1 MPTYDYHCKTN
12 DQIIEVKH
20 SMKEKLKTWGELCD
34 KAGIDIGNT
43 PAETEISRIIT
54 QCSVNTTEEPIT
66 LSSILPK

>member
-20 SMKEKLKTWGELCD
+20 SMKEKLKTWGELCG

-54 QCSVNTTEEPIT
+54 KCNVNTTEEPIK
-66 LSSILPK
+66 LS